1 MRTVLCDF
9 QVNYNEKQDIPR
21 FQDGGDHSFFS
32 VVVQPTIETLNNGL
46 KPLT

>member
-21 FQDGGDHSFFS
+21 FQGGA
-32 VVVQPTIETLNNGL
+32 PYL
-46 KPLT
+46 KK

>member
-21 FQDGGDHSFFS
+21 FQGGGDHSFFS
-32 VVVQPTIETLNNGL
+32 GGGTTYHRNIE
-46 KPLT
+46 